1 MKNYND
7 IDYMND
13 PNIDRRIKEICIQA
27 EKNYIMT
34 NYKPENEKNES
45 NFNNRKNICNT

>member
-34 NYKPENEKNES
+34 NYD
-45 NFNNRKNICNT
+45 